1 MSAGRERWWA
11 ATVRRLRGRIH
22 WRQLFMVLGLLAVAG
37 LLVAATGLVP
47 LKASSGHWLITER
60 LLQFG
65 KRRSVET
72 NARGIEVPPLD
83 DPGLVM
89 QGAGHFD
96 IGCSP
101 CHGSPG
107 LWAPRIPL
115 SMTPEPPPL
124 DRAREQWRTREL
136 FYITKHGL
144 KFTGMPAW
152 PAQERDDEVWAIVAF
167 MLRLG
172 DLDPAAYSE
181 LVGEKEAVAEL
192 QGVARLDQDV
202 DGVTHALAARCARCH
217 GADGQG
223 RLPGAFPI
231 LAGQR
236 ARYIAEALAAYA
248 SGTRNS
254 GIMEPIAAAL
264 GQAEREGL
272 ALWYEKLGTGSA
284 DGVLAVDSLRA
295 RTALDREAV
304 RRGARIAFEGVPAR
318 DVPAC
323 VQCHGP
329 SVPVANDAYPLI
341 AGQDYAWL
349 VTQLDLLRSGRRGGG
364 GYREVMHMV
373 VSRMTAEQ
381 ARDVAAFYASLG
393 TTAAGR

>member
-1 MSAGRERWWA
+1 MSSDGTSRW
-11 ATVRRLRGRIH
+11 RGIISRLLSRTFR
-22 WRQLFMVLGLLAVAG
+22 RQLFVVLGLLAVAG
-37 LLVAATGLVP
+37 LLVAATGVVP
-47 LKASSGHWLITER
+47 LKASSGHWAITER

-96 IGCSP
+96 VGCSP

-115 SMTPEPPPL
+115 SMTPNPPPL

-136 FYITKHGL
+136 FYMTKHGL

-167 MLRLG
+167 MLKLG
-172 DLDPAAYSE
+172 DLDPASYAE
-181 LVGEKEAVAEL
+181 LVGEREAAAEL
-192 QGVARLDQDV
+192 RGIARLDQDV
-202 DGVTHALAARCARCH
+202 DGVTHALAVRCARCH

-231 LAGQR
+231 LAGQS
-236 ARYIAEALAAYA
+236 ARYTAEALAAYA
-248 SGTRNS
+248 AGTRNS

-264 GQAEREGL
+264 AQVEREGL
-272 ALWYEKLGTGSA
+272 AAYYQQLGA
-284 DGVLAVDSLRA
+284 DGITGVLAADSLRA
-295 RTALDREAV
+295 RRHHDDEAV

-329 SVPVANDAYPLI
+329 SSPVTNDAYPLI
-341 AGQDYAWL
+341 AGQDYAYL
-349 VTQLDLLRSGRRGGG
+349 VRQLDLLRSGKRGGG
-364 GYREVMHMV
+364 GYREVMHIV

-381 ARDVAAFYASLG
+381 VRDVAAFYASLG
-393 TTAAGR
+393 GAGR